1 MINHLSSLLA
11 VSLLCSAA
19 GAASSPAI
27 AADGRHTLRSDL
39 VGSWELVDMH
49 ADTWYGD
56 DRNPFGTPPQ
66 GRMVL
71 DQTGHAMVVILG
83 GDRIPFRSAD
93 RLTGSPEENQ
103 AAIQGSQA
111 FYGTYTVSESDHTL
125 AFHIEHSSFPNW
137 DGSAQE
143 STIKI
148 DGDELIQ
155 TKPGPHSSYGVARWK
170 RARDVEL
177 ARQQ

>member
-1 MINHLSSLLA
+1 MIDRLSSLLA
-11 VSLLCSAA
+11 LSLICSA
-19 GAASSPAI
+19 GAVSSPAI

-39 VGSWELVDMH
+39 VGTWELVDMH
-49 ADTWYGD
+49 ADTWDGD
-56 DRNPFGTPPQ
+56 DRNPFGAHPQ

-71 DQTGHAMVVILG
+71 DQTGHAIVVILG

-93 RLTGSPEENQ
+93 RLTGSPDENQ
-103 AAIQGSQA
+103 AAVQGSQA
-111 FYGTYTVSESDHTL
+111 FYGTYTVGESDQTL
-125 AFHIEHSSFPNW
+125 AFHIERSSFPNW

-148 DGDELIQ
+148 DADELIQ
-155 TKPGPHSSYGVARWK
+155 TKPGPYSSYGVARWK
-170 RARDVEL
+170 RASEVEL